1 MIKNIKLEGEKWQE
15 LRVYDML
22 DIDFRISGEERDKYP
37 QYLIQLIEKAGDEKM
52 VSIGDT
58 GEYIAMINDEK
69 ETRGKRD
76 FMKVLHCQVLRVELD
91 IQTGITTIDVRTR
104 NEVKQ

>member
-1 MIKNIKLEGEKWQE
+1 
-15 LRVYDML
+15 
-22 DIDFRISGEERDKYP
+22 
-37 QYLIQLIEKAGDEKM
+37 M

-69 ETRGKRD
+69 EPRGKRD

-104 NEVKQ
+104 EV